1 MHRTDRRLDRDE
13 VCRIVRLKCEQ
24 LPDHA
29 VRSPELWDGFRR
41 RVEAEFATSNP
52 EELQFIRAQLGMNR
66 RLRLQMQ
73 LNPEFNHAEGVN
85 LAVVLS
91 DALATARAFHR
102 KAKSEGW
109 STHRSEELL
118 THLEEVM
125 DAVFDEEEEEESGRG
140 FAGTPTP
147 STSRHTGSPR
157 GAWL

>member
-1 MHRTDRRLDRDE
+1 MDRDE
-13 VCRIVRLKCEQ
+13 VCRIVRLRCEQ

-29 VRSPELWDGFRR
+29 VRSPEVWDDFRR

-52 EELQFIRAQLGMNR
+52 EELQFIRAQLGRNR

-73 LNPEFNHAEGVN
+73 LNPEFDHVEGVT

-109 STHRSEELL
+109 STRRSEELL

-125 DAVFDEEEEEESGRG
+125 EAVFDEEEEEETARG
-140 FAGTPTP
+140 FAGAPP
-147 STSRHTGSPR
+147 SSTGRGGFTR